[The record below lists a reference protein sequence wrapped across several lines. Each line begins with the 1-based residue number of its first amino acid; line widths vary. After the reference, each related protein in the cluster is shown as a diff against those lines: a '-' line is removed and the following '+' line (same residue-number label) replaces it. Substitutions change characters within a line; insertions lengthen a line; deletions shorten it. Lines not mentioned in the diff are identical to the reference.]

1 MREGSSASSDAA
13 TVEMIRPLRI
23 GGVRLPSN
31 LILSP
36 MSGITNMAFRRL
48 IRRVNGSAV
57 GLVVSEFISIEGLS
71 RNSLRSHQMMEF
83 HEEER
88 PVSIQVF
95 GAEPE
100 KMRIAAEIVQ
110 EKGADIFDINCGCP
124 VPKVVKKGGGAQLM
138 RQIDRLQRILR
149 AVRPVLS
156 IPMTVKIRAGWDQ
169 NSRNAVEVAQLVE
182 AEGGAMVAVHG
193 RTRVAG
199 YMGEADWELIA
210 CVKESV
216 GIPVVGSGDVRSAED
231 ARRRFLQ
238 SGVDGIMIGRGA
250 LQNPW
255 IFREIA
261 TTLRGGAP
269 PAPTPEAQR
278 RLLLEYAALL
288 REILPEKAMT
298 GKMKQIVA
306 QITKGMRGGARLR
319 ASVMAAGTLEEI
331 FERIDAF
338 VPPEGGEGK
347 REAAGG
353 GHPR

>member
-1 MREGSSASSDAA
+1 MREGSLSSNGSP

-23 GGVRLPSN
+23 GGVTLPSN

-48 IRRVNGSAV
+48 IRRVNGSSV

-71 RNSLRSHQMMEF
+71 RNSLRSHQMMAF

-138 RQIDRLQRILR
+138 REIDRLQRILR
-149 AVRPVLS
+149 ALRPALS

-182 AEGGAMVAVHG
+182 AEGGEMVAVHG
-193 RTRVAG
+193 RTRVEG
-199 YMGEADWELIA
+199 YMG
-210 CVKESV
+210 
-216 GIPVVGSGDVRSAED
+216 
-231 ARRRFLQ
+231 
-238 SGVDGIMIGRGA
+238 
-250 LQNPW
+250 
-255 IFREIA
+255 
-261 TTLRGGAP
+261 
-269 PAPTPEAQR
+269 
-278 RLLLEYAALL
+278 
-288 REILPEKAMT
+288 
-298 GKMKQIVA
+298 
-306 QITKGMRGGARLR
+306 
-319 ASVMAAGTLEEI
+319 
-331 FERIDAF
+331 
-338 VPPEGGEGK
+338 
-347 REAAGG
+347 
-353 GHPR
+353 